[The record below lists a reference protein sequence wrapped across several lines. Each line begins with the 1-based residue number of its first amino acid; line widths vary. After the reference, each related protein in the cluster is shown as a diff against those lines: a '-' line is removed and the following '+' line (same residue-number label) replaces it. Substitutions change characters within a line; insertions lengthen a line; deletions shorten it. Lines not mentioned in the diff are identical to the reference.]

1 MCIFFHGLYANMW
14 DFIPLYLIQT
24 TAAME
29 RDGIHIVVI
38 KNEAGHEGTHRK
50 KDTQAGSS
58 TEGNNSYL
66 SHVESIVTSD
76 CIRSH
81 CRRFEIMYFKLS
93 YTSFTK
99 LVSLFAGEQP
109 CPKVDMVYG
118 KEWSQSLWRDGKEI
132 GDHSD
137 RTEEKETPGPSMTQ
151 HQVSPLPHQRFL
163 SERRPM

>member
-1 MCIFFHGLYANMW
+1 MHNSHPICIFFHGLYANMW

-29 RDGIHIVVI
+29 RDGIQIVVI

-50 KDTQAGSS
+50 KDPQAGIS
-58 TEGNNSYL
+58 TEGDNSHL
-66 SHVESIVTSD
+66 PHVESVVTSD

-81 CRRFEIMYFKLS
+81 CRWFEIMYFKLS
-93 YTSFTK
+93 YTSLTK

-118 KEWSQSLWRDGKEI
+118 KEWSQSLWRDRDAVKE
-132 GDHSD
+132 DSA
-137 RTEEKETPGPSMTQ
+137 GPSVT
-151 HQVSPLPHQRFL
+151 HRQVSSL
-163 SERRPM
+163 